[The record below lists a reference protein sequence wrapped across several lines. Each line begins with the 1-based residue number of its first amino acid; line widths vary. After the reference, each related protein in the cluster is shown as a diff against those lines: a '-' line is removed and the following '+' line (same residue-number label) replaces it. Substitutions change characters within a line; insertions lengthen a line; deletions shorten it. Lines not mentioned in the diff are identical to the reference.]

1 MKYILSLIAIAMSSI
16 LSYAQTDTN
25 AKNILDKTVE
35 KIKSYPAV
43 EIVFDMAME
52 NKAENIHE
60 SYEGKAYMKEKMY
73 KIEIMDQI
81 NYFDGETIYTYMPD
95 AEEVTV
101 KLPDED
107 QESFLNPTILFD
119 IHNQKFNQ
127 KLVENKNG
135 IAYIELTPKA
145 PHKQIKKIGV
155 WIDTTKNT
163 VQKVISYGKDGNDII
178 ITIKSLKKPEQEL
191 DITFFRF
198 DTKAH
203 PDVEINDLR

>member
-1 MKYILSLIAIAMSSI
+1 MKYMLTLIVIAMSSM
-16 LSYAQTDTN
+16 LSYSQADIQ

-43 EIVFDMAME
+43 EIIFDMAME

-81 NYFDGETIYTYMPD
+81 NYFDGEIIYTYIPD
-95 AEEVTV
+95 AEEVTI

-127 KLVENKNG
+127 KLIENKDG
-135 IAYIELTPKA
+135 IAYIELTPKTS
-145 PHKQIKKIGV
+145 HKQIKKIGV

-163 VQKVISYGKDGNDII
+163 VQKVISYGKDSNDII
-178 ITIKSLKKPEQEL
+178 ITIKSIKKPDQEL
-191 DITFFRF
+191 DIHFFRF
-198 DTKAH
+198 DTEAH
-203 PDVEINDLR
+203 PDVDVNDLR